1 MEPPEL
7 LGYVVAVVAII
18 GTALYLRSRAGAQ
31 DVPLNAKVPPA
42 FYAACRVNSSLDA
55 QLFFQRSD
63 AATRNITASS
73 LRGDELK

>member
-18 GTALYLRSRAGAQ
+18 GTALYLRSRRPQ

-42 FYAACRVNSSLDA
+42 FYVPHAV
-55 QLFFQRSD
+55 
-63 AATRNITASS
+63 
-73 LRGDELK
+73 